1 MCYDLRVRKT
11 ALFITLLGLIS
22 ILRVPLL
29 ESQTTPEDTVASLR
43 VADGLEITLW
53 AAEPDVINPTN
64 LDIDERGRIW
74 ITEAVNYRRHL
85 FQQPDYRD
93 EGDRITILEDTDG
106 DGKADKAKVFDQ
118 DPRLRSPLGIAVLGN
133 RVIVSQSPDVIVYTK
148 DDDDNIVNREVFL
161 TGWGGA
167 DHDHGV
173 HAIVYGPDGNYYFN
187 NGDRG
192 LDVTDRGGQRVVS
205 GPEEKYYGGSALRV
219 RPDGTGLEVV
229 AHNFRNPYELTID
242 SFGNIWQSDNDDD
255 GNEWVRINYVMEGG
269 NHGYWG
275 PGGKRW
281 REDRGSHFHQED
293 PGVVPTLLRT
303 GAGSPSGITIYEG
316 NLLPRRYWRKPLH
329 VDNGPRVLRAYHVE
343 RDGAGFQ
350 ASMEAVVD
358 GADTWFRPADL
369 VVAHDGSV
377 FIADWYD
384 AVVGGHQMKDTE
396 RGRIYRLAP
405 PGHKTL
411 SSRVDISTA
420 AGRAEALASPSQAMR
435 FAAHSTFLEMGADG
449 IAELDGLLSSSNRI
463 LRARVLW
470 LLGAAGGRGLARV
483 LEERESTDLEF
494 RVLAVRLLQRY
505 HPDFPS
511 AVEALARDEN
521 PQVRREVALGLRGVA
536 GDNVSGEKARE
547 LLVELASRYDGQDRW
562 YLEALAI
569 GAQGQEDAIYD
580 DLLEAFSNSWSDR
593 FGRLLWVLHPSKAVG
608 FLEQVAGDD
617 SLDVTDRIGAV
628 EALGAQA
635 SPDVGVFLAGVAS
648 GQGPDPLRAK
658 AAERL
663 IKQMFSQWTGLRES
677 DAVVPAI
684 RAALRMSSPDESVQ
698 GKALDLVGDMQDT
711 RYRAE
716 VAALASSSE
725 TSMELRAIAIETIG
739 KLNDPAA
746 AETLEGLTATGPTE
760 LRLAAVRGLGALDAN
775 RSVPRLNKLLLSEAP
790 NDIRSEAV
798 RVLARSM
805 EGATFLLDLAEEGRL
820 PPVLRTTA
828 IIAVN
833 GNRDVRERAEQVLP
847 MLTTKSQE
855 MMVSPRALLL
865 RMAIRPELGKKVF
878 FGDGQCSTCHNTGG
892 GGSEKIGPD
901 LGTIGDKMGRAA
913 LLDAMINP
921 NAGIAPEYV
930 TWVLQTKSAGQV
942 RGMIVSNSEDEITVR
957 EPSGGRR
964 TFPVT
969 DVTERKRDPES
980 AMPNLVGVLDE
991 QELADL
997 VGYME
1002 ELKAKP

>member
-1 MCYDLRVRKT
+1 MRKT
-11 ALFITLLGLIS
+11 ALCFTLLGLIS
-22 ILRVPLL
+22 LLCPPPL
-29 ESQTTPEDTVASLR
+29 ESQTTPQDTVASLR

-74 ITEAVNYRRHL
+74 ITEAVNYRRRL
-85 FQQPDYRD
+85 FQQADYRD

-106 DGKADKAKVFDQ
+106 DGRADKVKVFDQ
-118 DPRLRSPLGIAVLGN
+118 DPRLRSPLGIAVLGD

-148 DDDDNIVNREVFL
+148 DAEDNIVSREVFL

-192 LDVTDRGGQRVVS
+192 LDVIDRGGQRVVS
-205 GPEEKYYGGSALRV
+205 GPDEKYYGGSALRV
-219 RPDGTGLEVV
+219 RPDGTGLEVIG
-229 AHNFRNPYELTID
+229 HNFRNPYELTVD

-281 REDRGSHFHQED
+281 REDRGTHFHQED

-343 RDGAGFQ
+343 RAGAGFQ
-350 ASMEAVVD
+350 ASMETIVD

-369 VVAHDGSV
+369 VVAHDGTV

-405 PGHKTL
+405 PGHKTP
-411 SSRVDISTA
+411 SPRVDLSTA
-420 AGRAEALASPSQAMR
+420 PGRAEALASSSQSLR
-435 FAAHSTFLEMGADG
+435 FAAHSKFLEMGAVG
-449 IAELDGLLSSSNRI
+449 VGELAGLLDSGGKI

-470 LLGAAGGRGLARV
+470 LLGAAGSQGLARV
-483 LEERESTDLEF
+483 LEERKSSDPEL
-494 RVLAVRLLQRY
+494 RLLAVRILKRY
-505 HPDFPS
+505 HPGFP
-511 AVEALARDEN
+511 AVVEALAGDEN
-521 PQVRREVALGLRGVA
+521 PQVRREVALGLRGVSS
-536 GDNVSGEKARE
+536 DKARQ
-547 LLVELASRYDGQDRW
+547 LLVELASRYDGKDRW

-569 GAQGQEDAIYD
+569 GAQGQENAIYD
-580 DLLEAFSNSWSDR
+580 DLLEVFSNSWSDR
-593 FGRLLWVLHPSKAVG
+593 LGRLLWVLRPSKAVG
-608 FLEQVAGDD
+608 FLKTVVTDD
-617 SLDVTDRIGAV
+617 SLDVTDRVQAA

-635 SPDVGVFLAGVAS
+635 SPDVGVFLARVAAA
-648 GQGPDPLRAK
+648 QGPGPLRAK

-663 IKQMFSQWTGLRES
+663 IKQMFSQWSELRQS
-677 DAVVPAI
+677 DTVVPAL
-684 RAALRMSSPDESVQ
+684 RAALSMPDLQE
-698 GKALDLVGDMQDT
+698 KALDLIGDMQDT
-711 RYRAE
+711 RYNAE
-716 VAALASSSE
+716 VAELAGSSNSNA
-725 TSMELRAIAIETIG
+725 ELRAVAIETIG
-739 KLNDPAA
+739 KLNGPAA
-746 AETLEGLTATGPTE
+746 AQTLEELTSSGPTD
-760 LRLAAVRGLGALDAN
+760 LRLAAVRGLGALEAS
-775 RSVPRLNKLLLSEAP
+775 RSVPSLNKLLLSDAP
-790 NDIRSEAV
+790 NEVRSEAV
-798 RVLARSM
+798 RVLARSKQ
-805 EGATFLLDLAEEGRL
+805 GATLLLDMAEANRL
-820 PPVLRTTA
+820 PAALQATA
-828 IIAVN
+828 VIALN
-833 GNRDVRERAEQVLP
+833 SNRGVRDRARQVLP
-847 MLTTKSQE
+847 MFTTKSRE
-855 MMVSPRALLL
+855 TMLSPRALLL
-865 RMAIRPELGKKVF
+865 RMAIRPELGRKVF

-892 GGSEKIGPD
+892 GSEKMGPD
-901 LGTIGDKMGRAA
+901 LATIGDKMGRAA

-921 NAGIAPEYV
+921 SAGIAPEYV
-930 TWVLQTKSAGQV
+930 TWVLKTKSAGEV
-942 RGMIVSNSEDEITVR
+942 RGMIVSNSEDEMTVR
-957 EPSGGRR
+957 ELSGNRR
-964 TFPVT
+964 TFSVT
-969 DVTERKRDPES
+969 DVLERKRDAES

-991 QELADL
+991 QDLADL

-1002 ELKAKP
+1002 ELKAVPRMGAGLAGGKRP

>member
-11 ALFITLLGLIS
+11 ALLVTLLGLIS

-205 GPEEKYYGGSALRV
+205 GPDEKYYGGSALRV

-369 VVAHDGSV
+369 AVAHDGSV
-377 FIADWYD
+377 FVADWYD

-396 RGRIYRLAP
+396 RGRVYRLAP

-435 FAAHSTFLEMGADG
+435 FAAHSMFLEMGADG

-536 GDNVSGEKARE
+536 GDNVLGEKARE

-617 SLDVTDRIGAV
+617 SLDVTDRIGA
-628 EALGAQA
+628 
-635 SPDVGVFLAGVAS
+635 
-648 GQGPDPLRAK
+648 
-658 AAERL
+658 
-663 IKQMFSQWTGLRES
+663 
-677 DAVVPAI
+677 
-684 RAALRMSSPDESVQ
+684 ALRMSRPGESVQ
-698 GKALDLVGDMQDT
+698 EKALDLVGDMRDT
-711 RYRAE
+711 RYGAE

-725 TSMELRAIAIETIG
+725 TGMELRAMAIETIG

-746 AETLEGLTATGPTE
+746 AETLEGLTASGSTE

-775 RSVPRLNKLLLSEAP
+775 RSVPRLNRLLLSEAP

-798 RVLARSM
+798 RVLARSI
-805 EGATFLLDLAEEGRL
+805 EGATFLLDLAEENRL

-828 IIAVN
+828 IFAVN
-833 GNRDVRERAEQVLP
+833 GNRDVRERAERVLP

-930 TWVLQTKSAGQV
+930 RWVLQTKSAGEV
-942 RGMIVSNSEDEITVR
+942 RGMIVSNSEDEITLR
-957 EPSGGRR
+957 EPSGERR

>member
-1 MCYDLRVRKT
+1 MGLT
-11 ALFITLLGLIS
+11 PLLCA
-22 ILRVPLL
+22 PLL
-29 ESQTTPEDTVASLR
+29 EAQTTPEDTVAGLR

-106 DGKADKAKVFDQ
+106 DGRADKVKVFDQ
-118 DPRLRSPLGIAVLGN
+118 DPRLRSPLGIAVLGD

-148 DDDDNIVNREVFL
+148 DEEDNIVSREVFL
-161 TGWGGA
+161 TGWGGE

-187 NGDRG
+187 NGDRS
-192 LDVTDRGGQRVVS
+192 LDVIDCGGQRVVS
-205 GPEEKYYGGSALRV
+205 GPDERYYGGSALRV
-219 RPDGTGLEVV
+219 RPDGTGLEIVG
-229 AHNFRNPYELTID
+229 HNFRNPYELTVD

-281 REDRGSHFHQED
+281 REDRGTHFHQED

-350 ASMEAVVD
+350 ASMETVVD

-369 VVAHDGSV
+369 AVAHDGSV

-384 AVVGGHQMKDTE
+384 AVVGGHQMKDAE

-405 PGHKTL
+405 PGHKTPNP
-411 SSRVDISTA
+411 RVDISTA
-420 AGRAEALASPSQAMR
+420 RGRAEALASPSQSLR
-435 FAAHSTFLEMGADG
+435 FAAHSKFLEMGAG
-449 IAELDGLLSSSNRI
+449 GVGELAGLLDSGDKI

-470 LLGAAGGRGLARV
+470 LLGAAGSQGLARA
-483 LEERESTDLEF
+483 LEERKSADPEF
-494 RVLAVRLLQRY
+494 RVLAVRILKRY

-511 AVEALARDEN
+511 AVEALAGDEN
-521 PQVRREVALGLRGVA
+521 PQVRREVALGLRGVS
-536 GDNVSGEKARE
+536 SGKARE

-562 YLEALAI
+562 YLEAVAI
-569 GAQGQEDAIYD
+569 GAQGQENAIYD
-580 DLLEAFSNSWSDR
+580 DLLKVFSNSWSGR
-593 FGRLLWVLHPSKAVG
+593 LGRLLWVLRPSKAAA
-608 FLEQVAGDD
+608 FLQTAVTDD
-617 SLDVTDRIGAV
+617 SLAVTDRVQAV

-635 SPDVGVFLAGVAS
+635 SPDAGVFLAHVAA
-648 GQGPDPLRAK
+648 GQGPGPLRAK

-663 IKQMFSQWTGLRES
+663 IKQMFSQWRELRQS
-677 DAVVPAI
+677 DAVVSAI
-684 RAALRMSSPDESVQ
+684 RAALNMPATQEKVQ
-698 GKALDLVGDMQDT
+698 EKALDLVGDMRDT
-711 RYRAE
+711 RYSAGVAE
-716 VAALASSSE
+716 LAHSSDSN
-725 TSMELRAIAIETIG
+725 TELRAAAIETMG
-739 KLNDPAA
+739 KLGGPAA
-746 AETLEGLTATGPTE
+746 AETLEELTSSGPTD
-760 LRLAAVRGLGALDAN
+760 LRLAAVRGLGALEAS
-775 RSVPRLNKLLLSEAP
+775 RSVPSLNKLLLSDAP
-790 NDIRSEAV
+790 NEVRSEAV
-798 RVLARSM
+798 RVLARSK
-805 EGATFLLDLAEEGRL
+805 EGATLLLDMAEANRL
-820 PPVLRTTA
+820 PSALRATA
-828 IIAVN
+828 VIAVN
-833 GNRDVRERAEQVLP
+833 GNRGVRDRARQVLP
-847 MLTTKSQE
+847 MFTTKSRE
-855 MMVSPRALLL
+855 TMLSPRALLL

-878 FGDGQCSTCHNTGG
+878 FSDGQCSTCHNTGG
-892 GGSEKIGPD
+892 GSEKMGPD

-921 NAGIAPEYV
+921 SAGIAPEYV
-930 TWVLQTKSAGQV
+930 TWILKTKPAGEV

-957 EPSGGRR
+957 ELSGNRR
-964 TFPVT
+964 AFLVT

-980 AMPNLVGVLDE
+980 AMPNLVGVLDD
-991 QELADL
+991 QDLADL

>member
-1 MCYDLRVRKT
+1 MAVLCPP
-11 ALFITLLGLIS
+11 
-22 ILRVPLL
+22 PL
-29 ESQTTPEDTVASLR
+29 EAQTTPEDTVAGLR

-74 ITEAVNYRRHL
+74 ITEAVNYRTHR
-85 FQQPDYRD
+85 FQQPDHRD

-106 DGKADKAKVFDQ
+106 DGTVDKVKVFDQ
-118 DPRLRSPLGIAVLGN
+118 DPRLRSPLGIAVLGD

-148 DDDDNIVNREVFL
+148 DEEDNIVSREVFL
-161 TGWGGA
+161 TGWGGE

-192 LDVTDRGGQRVVS
+192 LDVIDRGGQRVVS
-205 GPEEKYYGGSALRV
+205 GPGEKYYGGSALRV
-219 RPDGTGLEVV
+219 RPDGTGLEIVG
-229 AHNFRNPYELTID
+229 HNFRNPYELTVD

-281 REDRGSHFHQED
+281 REDRGTHFHQED

-343 RDGAGFQ
+343 REGAGFQ
-350 ASMEAVVD
+350 ASMETVVD
-358 GADTWFRPADL
+358 GTDTWFRPADL
-369 VVAHDGSV
+369 AVAHDGSV

-384 AVVGGHQMKDTE
+384 AVVGGHQMKDAE

-405 PGHKTL
+405 PGHKTP
-411 SSRVDISTA
+411 SPRVDLSA
-420 AGRAEALASPSQAMR
+420 AGGRAEALASPSQSLR
-435 FAAHSTFLEMGADG
+435 FAAHSKFLEMGAG
-449 IAELDGLLSSSNRI
+449 GVGELAGLLDSGDKI
-463 LRARVLW
+463 LRARTLW
-470 LLGAAGGRGLARV
+470 LLAAAGSQGLARA
-483 LEERESTDLEF
+483 LEERKSADPEF
-494 RVLAVRLLQRY
+494 RVLAVRILKRY

-511 AVEALARDEN
+511 AAEALARDEN
-521 PQVRREVALGLRGVA
+521 PQVRREVALGLRGVS
-536 GDNVSGEKARE
+536 SGKARE

-569 GAQGQEDAIYD
+569 GAQGQENAIYD
-580 DLLEAFSNSWSDR
+580 DLLDVFSNSWSDR
-593 FGRLLWVLHPSKAVG
+593 LGRLLWVLRPSKAAG
-608 FLEQVAGDD
+608 FLQTVVTDD
-617 SLDVTDRIGAV
+617 SLGVTDRVGAV

-635 SPDVGVFLAGVAS
+635 SPEVGVFLAGVAA
-648 GQGPDPLRAK
+648 GQGPGPLRAK

-663 IKQMFSQWTGLRES
+663 IKQMFSQWRELRQS

-684 RAALRMSSPDESVQ
+684 RRALSMPAVQ
-698 GKALDLVGDMQDT
+698 EKALDLVGDMQDT
-711 RYRAE
+711 RYSAGVAE
-716 VAALASSSE
+716 LAHSSDSN
-725 TSMELRAIAIETIG
+725 TELRAMAIETMG
-739 KLNDPAA
+739 KLNGPAA
-746 AETLEGLTATGPTE
+746 AETLEELTSSGPTE
-760 LRLAAVRGLGALDAN
+760 LRLAAVRGLGSLETS
-775 RSVPRLNKLLLSEAP
+775 RSVPSLNKLLLSDAP
-790 NDIRSEAV
+790 NEVRSEAV
-798 RVLARSM
+798 RVLARSK
-805 EGATFLLDLAEEGRL
+805 EGATLLLDMAEANRL
-820 PPVLRTTA
+820 PSALRATA
-828 IIAVN
+828 VIAVN
-833 GNRDVRERAEQVLP
+833 GNRGVRDRARQLLP
-847 MLTTKSQE
+847 MFTTKSRE
-855 MMVSPRALLL
+855 TMLSPRALLL
-865 RMAIRPELGKKVF
+865 RMAIRPELGRKVF

-892 GGSEKIGPD
+892 GSEKMGPD

-921 NAGIAPEYV
+921 SAGIAPEYV
-930 TWVLQTKSAGQV
+930 TWILKTKPAGEV

-957 EPSGGRR
+957 ELSGNRR
-964 TFPVT
+964 AFPVT
-969 DVTERKRDPES
+969 DVIERKRDPES
-980 AMPNLVGVLDE
+980 AMPNLVGVLDD
-991 QELADL
+991 QDLADL